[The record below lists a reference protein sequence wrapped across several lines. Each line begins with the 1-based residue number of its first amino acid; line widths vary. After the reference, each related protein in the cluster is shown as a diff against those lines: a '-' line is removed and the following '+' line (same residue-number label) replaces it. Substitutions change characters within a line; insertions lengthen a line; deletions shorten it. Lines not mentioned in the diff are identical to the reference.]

1 MLPIAFGAMLI
12 ATPLQQA
19 PAKLAGIPC
28 DVAAAKDMGA
38 VRRVLSMRL
47 VDIVRRARAEGWQ
60 QDRTLK
66 QHIAPNAEFDLGVGD
81 VSGPKGVGITGARK
95 MSVEMPGSS
104 FRYTSWTSIPMPAD
118 ACAEQQVTVDFFDP
132 GTGDVARV
140 EGGFRGGILLSA
152 KGWIHAEVSGKL

>member
-1 MLPIAFGAMLI
+1 MLPIAFGVLLI
-12 ATPLQQA
+12 APPLQHVPATLA
-19 PAKLAGIPC
+19 PRRC
-28 DVAAAKDMGA
+28 DVAAAKDIGA
-38 VRRVLSMRL
+38 VRHVLSMRL
-47 VDIVRRARAEGWQ
+47 VDIFRRARGEGWQ
-60 QDRTLK
+60 QDSTLK
-66 QHIAPNAEFDLGVGD
+66 RLVAPDAAFDLGAGD
-81 VSGPKGVGITGARK
+81 VGRPMGVGTTGARK